1 MQFGVVVPGLILVQL
16 ALLLSKELYLRE
28 SLLILTSPEPILPAQ
43 KPTGLPFEFSQPPSI
58 IS

>member
-28 SLLILTSPEPILPAQ
+28 SLLYLTSPEPVLPAHEA
-43 KPTGLPFEFSQPPSI
+43 TGLPFEFSQPVSI